1 MALAYPQYIAKK
13 HTADKAAA
21 VSGAVIIYAV
31 QILGGSAA
39 TTVQLVDALTDTSS
53 DELMYAAVINDS
65 ILFDYSH
72 LGGVAFSTGLT
83 VDIQTTGGAVI
94 IWTSVAQAT
103 A

>member
-1 MALAYPQYIAKK
+1 MSLALPVYSIKK

-21 VSGAVIIYAV
+21 VSGAVVIYAV
-31 QILGGSAA
+31 QVLGGSAA
-39 TTVQLVDALTDTSS
+39 TTVQLCDALTDTSS
-53 DELMYAAVINDS
+53 DELVYAQVVNDS
-65 ILFDYSH
+65 RLFDYSSF
-72 LGGVAFSTGLT
+72 GGVYFATGLT